1 MKISIAN
8 GYFHSGN
15 AINGCLR
22 PKMFEENLPMATI
35 IEQSELVSRALVFLS
50 EKCAEN
56 PDGDLAAMLDEAGM
70 RFNLG
75 PGDAAALK
83 DFSERKLWKEKNGP
97 KNKNSRTALCGSDFF
112 REDVFIGK
120 FLCGLRPRPSG
131 RTSPYPA
138 IPAGYQTRAQDAKP
152 RRALLPIWL
161 AGRRLVAAKY
171 FFHEPVLRIA
181 LFRDISASP
190 RKHPKLSR
198 RFAWKERKK
207 SAGSAQA

>member
-1 MKISIAN
+1 MDVYVRKCSRRISPWRQSLSKANLFHGPWFFCPKNAPKIRMGILPQCLTKPACASISAP
-8 GYFHSGN
+8 GT
-15 AINGCLR
+15 R
-22 PKMFEENLPMATI
+22 P
-35 IEQSELVSRALVFLS
+35 
-50 EKCAEN
+50 
-56 PDGDLAAMLDEAGM
+56 
-70 RFNLG
+70 
-75 PGDAAALK
+75 ALK